1 MANTGHLSHLEVGDF
16 LIPLTARGRKQA
28 RQAGTRVGPAF
39 IDDCLIF
46 CSPYR
51 RAQQTLE
58 EILRGGGVQEDYL
71 QQGAGAQDDVDDLD
85 SSNDEEDGSSSEEDE
100 ERAGDNPPRPY
111 RIREDP
117 RLREVDHGYEDLQ
130 AQEAKRERH
139 GWFYYRFNGG
149 ESPADCYDR
158 TSIFMESLIRQV
170 ERKAER
176 ENKPV
181 KVLIVSHGLTIR
193 CFVMRYLHLKVADFD
208 TIANPHNC
216 DVITLGLKDDLTKE
230 FGKDSW
236 LFSTGRWA
244 VHGLKKRDD

>member
-117 RLREVDHGYEDLQ
+117 RLRYAHSTAHAHACERRAHAVVCVCREVDHGYEDLQ

-158 TSIFMESLIRQV
+158 
-170 ERKAER
+170 
-176 ENKPV
+176 
-181 KVLIVSHGLTIR
+181 
-193 CFVMRYLHLKVADFD
+193 
-208 TIANPHNC
+208 
-216 DVITLGLKDDLTKE
+216 
-230 FGKDSW
+230 
-236 LFSTGRWA
+236 
-244 VHGLKKRDD
+244 